1 MGKVAQRDDART
13 HGPGSLDADDVA
25 VWKRAVDALV
35 LGGAELAEAI
45 DGANLIVQVERRKRA
60 EAAAKPM
67 RSSGV
72 RKRSR
77 TRP

>member
-1 MGKVAQRDDART
+1 VAQRDNTRT
-13 HGPGSLDADDVA
+13 EGPDSLDVDDIA

-35 LGGAELAEAI
+35 RGGAELAEAI

-77 TRP
+77 SQS

>member
-1 MGKVAQRDDART
+1 MAQADKARRE
-13 HGPGSLDADDVA
+13 GPDSLDVDDIA
-25 VWKRAVDALV
+25 VWKRTVDALV
-35 LGGAELAEAI
+35 RGGAELAEAI
-45 DGANLIVQVERRKRA
+45 DGANLIVQAERRKRA

-77 TRP
+77 SRP